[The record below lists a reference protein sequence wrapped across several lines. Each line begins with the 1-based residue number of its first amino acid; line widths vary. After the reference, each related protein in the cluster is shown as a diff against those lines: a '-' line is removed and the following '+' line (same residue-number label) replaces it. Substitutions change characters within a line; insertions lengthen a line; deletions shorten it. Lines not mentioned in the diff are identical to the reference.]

1 MIEIRLKAHRGIRD
15 VARDLHRNHGVISR
29 EIQRNKEKDGSYS
42 AVRAQTKAEAR
53 QRRNRDRGCKL
64 DEDPVLRA
72 YVIKELQKG
81 MKPHVISGRLKT
93 HPPPGMENRYV
104 CHETIFQWIYV
115 GMGRYEGLYQY
126 LSFNQRKRKKQ
137 RRGRRDE
144 RGRIPGRTSIHERP
158 EYINQRK
165 RYGHWESDSMIFQ
178 RGQKTR
184 LSVQYERKAKYV
196 MIHRLSNGT
205 ALETEEA
212 LMKSVLS
219 FPSTLWK
226 SITFD
231 NGKEGMN
238 HGNLRRSFNLKTYF
252 CDPFASYQKGG
263 VENANRIIRRFL
275 PRDTDMTKITPKD
288 IYAIQERINNIP
300 RRSLGYRTPRE
311 VLEEIL
317 KEEVVH

>member
-1 MIEIRLKAHRGIRD
+1 
-15 VARDLHRNHGVISR
+15 
-29 EIQRNKEKDGSYS
+29 
-42 AVRAQTKAEAR
+42 
-53 QRRNRDRGCKL
+53 
-64 DEDPVLRA
+64 
-72 YVIKELQKG
+72 
-81 MKPHVISGRLKT
+81 
-93 HPPPGMENRYV
+93 
-104 CHETIFQWIYV
+104 
-115 GMGRYEGLYQY
+115 
-126 LSFNQRKRKKQ
+126 
-137 RRGRRDE
+137 
-144 RGRIPGRTSIHERP
+144 
-158 EYINQRK
+158 
-165 RYGHWESDSMIFQ
+165 MIFQ